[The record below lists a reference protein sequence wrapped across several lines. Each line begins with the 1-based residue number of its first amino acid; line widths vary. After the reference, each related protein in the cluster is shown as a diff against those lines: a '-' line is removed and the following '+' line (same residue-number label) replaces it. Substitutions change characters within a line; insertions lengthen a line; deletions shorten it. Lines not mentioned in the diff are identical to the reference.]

1 MNVMFAQEKK
11 EHVNIKPI
19 CTGFDKT
26 LHLSDFIMH
35 IISNIQWHL
44 DIHITIETF
53 YTMIKS

>member
-1 MNVMFAQEKK
+1 MFAQEKK

-44 DIHITIETF
+44 DIHITIVKPFTQ
-53 YTMIKS
+53 